1 MHGRRS
7 KHQPTTPR
15 NPAMTK
21 TYANRSNARRAAKAA
36 GLDLATLA
44 FTQVLDGSW
53 TWAPV
58 VCTYANGD
66 QLVSFSDV
74 ETPGAHPAKP
84 YRIRQ
89 GNPARVAARK
99 AQAAA
104 NAAQAAATTKAPAT
118 PKATPAAAGA
128 TPPHKQ
134 FAVYGRSAVLS
145 PVQFVHEFLNAKGKD
160 LTRKQA
166 IHALSEAGVNYST
179 ARTQYQRWFTANK

>member
-1 MHGRRS
+1 
-7 KHQPTTPR
+7 
-15 NPAMTK
+15 MTK
-21 TYANRSNARRAAKAA
+21 TYSNKSNATRAAKAA
-36 GLDLATLA
+36 GLGAA
-44 FTQVLDGSW
+44 NCFQVLDG
-53 TWAPV
+53 TWAFRALAV
-58 VCTYANGD
+58 DLGTYHTAHI
-66 QLVSFSDV
+66 
-74 ETPGAHPAKP
+74 GAHMEVVLSAPAKP

-104 NAAQAAATTKAPAT
+104 TAAALVQPTTKAPAA
-118 PKATPAAAGA
+118 PKATPAATTG

>member
-1 MHGRRS
+1 
-7 KHQPTTPR
+7 
-15 NPAMTK
+15 MTK

-36 GLDLATLA
+36 GLDLDTLV
-44 FTQVLDGSW
+44 FSTVLDGSW
-53 TWAPV
+53 TWA
-58 VCTYANGD
+58 AA
-66 QLVSFSDV
+66 
-74 ETPGAHPAKP
+74 TPEPTPAPAKP

-104 NAAQAAATTKAPAT
+104 TAAAQAAATTKAPAT